1 VRELGRVEG
10 ESDMQV
16 KSRFSTTPVELVLVL
31 MLNVAV
37 NTLSNELSNHLDK
50 VIAAAIGGQTSASQ
64 CLDS

>member
-1 VRELGRVEG
+1 
-10 ESDMQV
+10 MQV